1 MHAALLAN
9 SAWLDDELTMFQQ
22 LTVGLVDEQVRLTRV
37 LPAGVAGAA
46 SGGELGMGESS
57 LLGKRMTWNESR
69 FAAAN
74 HRRLVKLCD
83 ALDAGEVDLLHALHG
98 DLWQPAMVIGDQLD
112 LPVVFTANSSDDLR
126 QATKMVRQINPT
138 RCLFVATT
146 EPIAAELRERTQ
158 NLVRIETVVP
168 GVHVG
173 DPALHPDVTGGDVP
187 PCVAVCGD
195 GEMDDAYQVFLEGMR
210 LVVDDQPEMQFFFDG
225 QLTDQRHLWRAVKK
239 LDLLGNASFVPRRRG
254 HRELLLMA
262 DAVVHPQTL
271 GRARG
276 VTLLAMAH
284 AVPVL
289 AAADELLDYL
299 VPDQTAWVVDEP
311 DAEAWA
317 ELLLRR
323 VRDPAAAADL
333 GMRSRAWV
341 HEERLASDQIA
352 RVLSLYRGLVGEPL
366 PFAG

>member
-9 SAWLDDELTMFQQ
+9 SAWLDDELTAFQQ

-37 LPAGVAGAA
+37 LPTAVGG
-46 SGGELGMGESS
+46 SGLGMGDSS
-57 LLGKRMTWNESR
+57 LLGKRITWAESR
-69 FAAAN
+69 LAAVN

-83 ALDAGEVDLLHALHG
+83 ALDADGVDLLHALHG
-98 DLWQPAMVIGDQLD
+98 DLWQPAMVVGDQLD
-112 LPVVFTANSSDDLR
+112 LPVVFTANSAADVR
-126 QATKMVRQINPT
+126 QAGKLVKQLNPT
-138 RCLFVATT
+138 RCVFTATT
-146 EPIAAELRERTQ
+146 EPIAEDLRLRTQ
-158 NLVRIETVVP
+158 NLVRVETVVP

-173 DPALHPDVTGGDVP
+173 DPKLHQRTAGGEEA

-195 GEMDDAYQVFLEGMR
+195 GNMDDQYQQFLEGVR
-210 LVVDDQPEMQFFFDG
+210 LVVDDHPEMQFFFDG
-225 QLTDQRHLWRAVKK
+225 QLTDQHQLWRAVKK
-239 LDLLGNASFVPRRRG
+239 MDLLGNASFVPRRRG
-254 HRELLLMA
+254 HREMLLMA
-262 DAVVHPQTL
+262 DAIVHPQEL

-289 AAADELLDYL
+289 AAADEMLDYL
-299 VPDQTAWVVDEP
+299 VPDHTAWVVEEP

-317 ELLLRR
+317 DVLLRL
-323 VRDPAAAADL
+323 VRAPDAAADL

-352 RVLSLYRGLVGEPL
+352 RTLMLYRGMAGEPL